1 MKFEDVILQTATKVI
16 VFIVL
21 IFGVYVFFSGHH
33 EPGGGF
39 IGGLIT
45 ASAIVLLLMAFDV
58 KTVRDNLPVDFK
70 LVGAA
75 GILIMILSGAASML
89 LGEAFLFQ
97 TFTEVDLPVFGPTE
111 LATAVLF
118 DVGVYLAVAGT
129 ALTIILSISEDK

>member
-89 LGEAFLFQ
+89 FGEAFLFQ

-118 DVGVYLAVAGT
+118 DVGVYLAVVGT

>member
-75 GILIMILSGAASML
+75 GILIMILSGAVSML
-89 LGEAFLFQ
+89 FGEAFLFQ

>member
-89 LGEAFLFQ
+89 FGEAFLFQ

-129 ALTIILSISEDK
+129 ALTIILSISEDI

>member
-89 LGEAFLFQ
+89 FGEAFLFQ
-97 TFTEVDLPVFGPTE
+97 TFT
-111 LATAVLF
+111 
-118 DVGVYLAVAGT
+118 
-129 ALTIILSISEDK
+129 

>member
-75 GILIMILSGAASML
+75 GILIMILSGAVSML
-89 LGEAFLFQ
+89 FGEAFLFQ

-118 DVGVYLAVAGT
+118 DVGVYLAVVGT

>member
-75 GILIMILSGAASML
+75 GILIMILSGAVSML
-89 LGEAFLFQ
+89 FGEAFLFQ

-118 DVGVYLAVAGT
+118 DVGVYLAVVGT
-129 ALTIILSISEDK
+129 ALTIILSISEDI

>member
-89 LGEAFLFQ
+89 FGEAFLFQ

>member
-75 GILIMILSGAASML
+75 GILIMILSGAVSML
-89 LGEAFLFQ
+89 FGEAFLFQ

-129 ALTIILSISEDK
+129 ALTIILSISEDI